1 MRKTPGPA
9 KGFLIGSLYPP
20 LVVGLMYLSG
30 VKYTE
35 VTDSASNVAKA
46 LVVPGLVMT
55 ALLVVLTSW
64 LGWWQPVLREKVTT
78 PRWLVAIPVLWVV
91 AILIG
96 TNYARVA
103 QLSSAFLVWA
113 TIATLFIGFGE
124 EMTYRGLSIVGLRG
138 GMSEAKVWLLSS
150 LMFGLAHSAN
160 IFLGQ
165 SVGDTAV
172 QLVYAFVLGSLLY
185 AIRRVTGLLVVAIL
199 MHAAWDWMLFVSQ
212 SKALADPGE
221 TLHGPSAL
229 PNVIAVVIAV
239 VMVILFAIGARGLF
253 RKPIVGANSA

>member
-1 MRKTPGPA
+1 MRKAPSPA
-9 KGFLIGSLYPP
+9 KGFLFGLLYPL

-35 VTDSASNVAKA
+35 VTDSAGNVAKA
-46 LVVPGLVMT
+46 FVGPGLVMA
-55 ALLVVLTSW
+55 ALLVLLTSW

-78 PRWLVAIPVLWVV
+78 PRWLVAIPVLWVI

-103 QLSSAFLVWA
+103 QLSSAFLMWA

-150 LMFGLAHSAN
+150 LMLGLAHSAN

-172 QLVYAFVLGSLLY
+172 QLVYAFLLGSLLY
-185 AIRRVTGLLVVAIL
+185 AIRRTTGLLVIAIFT
-199 MHAAWDWMLFVSQ
+199 HAGWDWMLFVSQ

-221 TLHGPSAL
+221 TLHGDPSAL
-229 PNVIAVVIAV
+229 PNIIAV
-239 VMVILFAIGARGLF
+239 VMVILFAVGARGLF
-253 RKPIVGANSA
+253 RKPQAAEAG